1 MDLERIDELLR
12 TRPPRERSYDRPLPT
27 LIGSSRPLKSSVRLR
42 AEVPVGAR
50 AAMLALVLALVAGAV
65 LYGPWSH
72 GLPNAGQT
80 PTLGPGPSATATESP
95 TPIPTPT
102 VRVASTS
109 PASLPPETAAGRT
122 GHTAT
127 LLADGRVLLAG
138 GQGGAILLATAQLF
152 DASTGSFTPTGQMR
166 TARRDHT
173 ATLLA
178 DGRVLIAGGGG
189 VTGPLASAELYD
201 PASGRFSPTGS
212 MTTARSGPK
221 AVLLQ
226 SGRVLIVGGDGTAD
240 QVASAEIYDPTTGRF
255 SRTGSLR
262 TTQSV
267 DTATVLQ
274 DGSVLVTGSFF
285 DTHVPDDFASA
296 ELYDP
301 ASGTFAPAGSM
312 SAVRY
317 DATATLLPN
326 GQVLVAGGNDSSGF
340 SLGSAELYDPTGNTF
355 RPVAMV
361 TPHASQT
368 ATLLSDGRVLVV
380 GGSGITGNGFGEGS
394 AETYDP
400 LSGRFTPSGSLTIP
414 RRKQTA
420 TLLPDGRVLIAGG
433 ESDLSGIAMMFP
445 GTTSALSSLAS
456 AELYDPASGTFSLT
470 GSMTDAP

>member
-1 MDLERIDELLR
+1 MDLERIEELLR
-12 TRPPRERSYDRPLPT
+12 TRPPRERTYDRPLLT
-27 LIGSSRPLKSSVRLR
+27 LIGSPRPLKSPMRLR
-42 AEVPVGAR
+42 PEAPAGAR
-50 AAMLALVLALVAGAV
+50 AAMLALVLVLVAGAV
-65 LYGPWSH
+65 LYGAWPH
-72 GLPNAGQT
+72 GLPSTGQT
-80 PTLGPGPSATATESP
+80 PTLSPGPRATATASP

-102 VRVASTS
+102 VSAAPTS

-127 LLADGRVLLAG
+127 LLADGRVLVAG
-138 GQGGAILLATAQLF
+138 GQGGTTFLTTAQLL
-152 DASTGSFTPTGQMR
+152 DATTGVFTPTGHMG

-173 ATLLA
+173 ATRLA
-178 DGRVLIAGGGG
+178 DGRVLIAGGDG

-201 PASGRFSPTGS
+201 SKSGTFSPTGS
-212 MTTARSGPK
+212 MTTARADPK
-221 AVLLQ
+221 AALLQ
-226 SGRVLIVGGDGTAD
+226 SGRVLLVGGDGTAD

-285 DTHVPDDFASA
+285 DTRVPDYFPSA

-312 SAVRY
+312 SAVRH
-317 DATATLLPN
+317 DATATLLPH
-326 GQVLVAGGNDSSGF
+326 GQVLVAGGSDSSGAA
-340 SLGSAELYDPTGNTF
+340 LDSAELYDPTGNTF
-355 RPVAMV
+355 RPVVMA
-361 TPHASQT
+361 TPREGQT
-368 ATLLSDGRVLVV
+368 ATLLLDGRVLIV
-380 GGSGITGNGFGEGS
+380 GGLGAPENGWEAS
-394 AETYDP
+394 AEIYDP
-400 LSGRFTPSGSLTIP
+400 LSGRFTASGSLTIP

-433 ESDLSGIAMMFP
+433 ESDLSGIALMFP
-445 GTTSALSSLAS
+445 TTTSVLSSLAS

>member
-1 MDLERIDELLR
+1 MDLERIEGLLR

-27 LIGSSRPLKSSVRLR
+27 LIGSPRPLRSTVRPR
-42 AEVPVGAR
+42 AEAPAGAR
-50 AAMLALVLALVAGAV
+50 AAMVALVLVLVAGAV
-65 LYGPWSH
+65 LYGAWRH
-72 GLPNAGQT
+72 GLPSAGQT
-80 PTLGPGPSATATESP
+80 PTLSPGSSATQTASP

-102 VRVASTS
+102 ASVAPTS

-127 LLADGRVLLAG
+127 LLTDGRVLLAG
-138 GQGGAILLATAQLF
+138 GQGGSIFLATAQLF
-152 DASTGSFTPTGQMR
+152 DPSTGRFTPTGHMR

-178 DGRVLIAGGGG
+178 DGRVLFAGGGG
-189 VTGPLASAELYD
+189 NTALASAELYD

-212 MTTARSGPK
+212 LTTARYDPK
-221 AVLLQ
+221 TVLLQ
-226 SGRVLIVGGDGTAD
+226 GGQVLIVGGDGTAD
-240 QVASAEIYDPTTGRF
+240 HVASAEIYDPTTGGF

-285 DTHVPDDFASA
+285 DTSIPEYVPSA

-301 ASGTFAPAGSM
+301 SSGTFAPAGSM

-317 DATATLLPN
+317 GATATLLPN
-326 GQVLVAGGNDSSGF
+326 GQVLVAGGSDPSGF
-340 SLGSAELYDPTGNTF
+340 SLDSAELYFPTSNTF
-355 RPVAMV
+355 RLILMA
-361 TPHASQT
+361 TWRDGQT

-380 GGSGITGNGFGEGS
+380 GGEGAPFGNGMEAS

-400 LSGRFTPSGSLTIP
+400 SSGRFTPSGSLTIP

-433 ESDLSGIAMMFP
+433 ESDVSGIARLFP
-445 GTTSALSSLAS
+445 NTTSGLSSLAS
-456 AELYDPASGTFSLT
+456 AELFDPASGTFSLT

>member
-1 MDLERIDELLR
+1 MDLERIEELLR
-12 TRPPRERSYDRPLPT
+12 TRPPREQTYDRPLLT
-27 LIGSSRPLKSSVRLR
+27 LMGSPRPLQATVRLR
-42 AEVPVGAR
+42 ADAPVGAR
-50 AAMLALVLALVAGAV
+50 AATLALALVLVAGAV
-65 LYGPWSH
+65 LYGAWGH
-72 GLPNAGQT
+72 GLPRAGQT
-80 PTLGPGPSATATESP
+80 PTLSPGPSATAMASP
-95 TPIPTPT
+95 MPIPTPT
-102 VRVASTS
+102 DSVAPTS

-127 LLADGRVLLAG
+127 LLPDGRVLVAG
-138 GQGGAILLATAQLF
+138 GQGGLIFLATAQLF
-152 DASTGSFTPTGQMR
+152 DATTGKFTPTGHMR
-166 TARRDHT
+166 TARRGHT

-178 DGRVLIAGGGG
+178 DGRVLIAGGVV
-189 VTGPLASAELYD
+189 VTGLASAELYD
-201 PASGRFSPTGS
+201 PTTGRFSPTGS
-212 MTTARSGPK
+212 MTTARSDPK
-221 AVLLQ
+221 AVLLH

-240 QVASAEIYDPTTGRF
+240 HVASAEIYDPATGRF

-285 DTHVPDDFASA
+285 DMRVPDYSASA

-301 ASGTFAPAGSM
+301 ASGTFAPVGSM
-312 SAVRY
+312 SVVRY
-317 DATATLLPN
+317 DATATLLPS
-326 GQVLVAGGNDSSGF
+326 GQVLVAGGTNSSGF

-355 RPVAMV
+355 RPVIMAN
-361 TPHASQT
+361 PRADQT

-380 GGSGITGNGFGEGS
+380 GGSGIPGNDFAEAS

-400 LSGRFTPSGSLTIP
+400 LSGRFTPTGSLTIP

-433 ESDLSGIAMMFP
+433 ESDLSGIARLFP
-445 GTTSALSSLAS
+445 TTTSGLSSLAS
-456 AELYDPASGTFSLT
+456 AELYNPASGTFSLT